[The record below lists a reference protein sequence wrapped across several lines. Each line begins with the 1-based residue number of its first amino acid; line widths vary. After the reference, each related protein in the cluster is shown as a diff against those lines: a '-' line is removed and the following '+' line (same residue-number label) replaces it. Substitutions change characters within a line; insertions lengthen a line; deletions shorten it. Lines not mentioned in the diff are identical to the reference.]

1 MDGSVAPPFDPQA
14 RDRVEVVAHAL
25 MQLCGRLEARIA
37 ALEQQQA
44 EMEDAL
50 TSLGMVQVPRG

>member
-1 MDGSVAPPFDPQA
+1 MEGSVVPPFDPHA
-14 RDRVEVVAHAL
+14 RDRIETVAAAL
-25 MQLCGRLEARIA
+25 MSLCGRLEARIA